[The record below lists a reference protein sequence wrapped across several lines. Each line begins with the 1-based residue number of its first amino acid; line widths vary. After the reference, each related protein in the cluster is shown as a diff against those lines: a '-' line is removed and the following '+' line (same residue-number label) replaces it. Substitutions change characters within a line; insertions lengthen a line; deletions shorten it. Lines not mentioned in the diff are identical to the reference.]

1 VSIALNDGM
10 RSVRDIGDELYQLP
24 PADFTK
30 ARDRQ
35 VAEARQSG
43 DREAATELA
52 ALKRPSVSA
61 WLVNLLALRDP
72 QALGRLIDLGE
83 SIRAAQGSVPPQQLR
98 DLSAQRRSVLDATVA
113 RAQALAREAGGAEP
127 SRAHLAEAE
136 STLSAAMADESAAEL
151 VRSGRVLKPVSY
163 SGFGQ
168 EGLGGFGPVPRTGAA
183 TRAPD
188 RPPRAGAKAPSAGT
202 VDWAE
207 AASEAAQA
215 LADRQQAA
223 QAKVD
228 QAQSQLDDAA
238 AAERAANDLA
248 ERLTAEINDLR
259 ARLDETQR
267 EARQARAHRMATE
280 RELAAAQRRLDRLQ

>member
-1 VSIALNDGM
+1 MSGM
-10 RSVRDIGDELYQLP
+10 RSVRDIGDELYALP
-24 PADFTK
+24 PADFTG
-30 ARDRQ
+30 ARDSR

-43 DREAATELA
+43 DRGTAAELA

-72 QALGRLIDLGE
+72 AALDRLISLGE
-83 SIRAAQGSVPPQQLR
+83 SIREAQGSVPPQQLR
-98 DLSAQRRSVLDATVA
+98 DLSAQRRTALEAAVA
-113 RAQALAREAGGAEP
+113 RAQALARDAGAAEP
-127 SRAHLAEAE
+127 SRAHLAEVE

-168 EGLGGFGPVPRTGAA
+168 EGLGGFGPVPRTGAP

-188 RPPRAGAKAPSAGT
+188 RSRASADSKAGT
-202 VDWAE
+202 ADR
-207 AASEAAQA
+207 AAVAAEAAQA

-223 QAKVD
+223 RAKVD
-228 QAQSQLDDAA
+228 EAQTQLDDAA
-238 AAERAANDLA
+238 AAERTANEVAD
-248 ERLTAEINDLR
+248 RLTAEINDLR
-259 ARLDETQR
+259 ERLDDAHR
-267 EARQARAHRMATE
+267 DARQARQHRMAAE